1 MKTRTEGTFQRNAA
15 ILYLS
20 LQGSGAIV
28 WWALLLASP
37 AFRRYFLP
45 SGCPDVMLLA
55 FGVADGLL
63 FVGLSFGA
71 AIALIRERS
80 WAWPLL
86 CVHAGAA
93 MYAALYCVTLTL
105 LTHGQAIWGTVLM
118 LPALIVP
125 ASLAWKLRP
134 GGQS

>member
-1 MKTRTEGTFQRNAA
+1 MKMHTEGTFQRNAA

-20 LQGSGAIV
+20 LQGGGAVV
-28 WWALLLASP
+28 WWWLLLVSP
-37 AFRRYFLP
+37 TFRRHFLP
-45 SGCPDVMLLA
+45 LDCPDVTLLA
-55 FGVADGLL
+55 FGIADGLL
-63 FVGLSFGA
+63 FACLSFVC
-71 AIALIRERS
+71 AIGLMRGRS

-105 LTHGQAIWGTVLM
+105 LTHGQALWGTVLM

-125 ASLAWKLRP
+125 PYLAWKLRP
-134 GGQS
+134 GGRL